1 MGQPGSRERLAC
13 EADVTLLA
21 IFYLG
26 VFCGV
31 MGLGAAEILFRFSV
45 LEWLSRDDSH
55 DNR

>member
-1 MGQPGSRERLAC
+1 VGKRLGRERLAC